1 MGRLPFCVYHC
12 QFVGIPRGVCVCV
25 CVCVFVYHFVK
36 KCNGICA

>member
-25 CVCVFVYHFVK
+25 FVYHFVK